1 MPQPPKKRLPT
12 IKVKGGVIEGE
23 VISGD
28 AAVRATAA
36 VPGSSAAT
44 NSRSVLITAGVATSL
59 RAAADTRARR
69 CKAIAAYSRN
79 ECLKP
84 GRQSRGCT

>member
-1 MPQPPKKRLPT
+1 M
-12 IKVKGGVIEGE
+12 
-23 VISGD
+23 
-28 AAVRATAA
+28 RATAA

-59 RAAADTRARR
+59 RAAADTLARR

-84 GRQSRGCT
+84 GYAKSWMYLESFSASTRSATCAQINQ